1 MAALIR
7 ISIAV
12 IALACRALSFSPS
25 MPHDY
30 TLLGQT
36 SKWKTSSSSSSGGGD
51 TSLGIIK
58 GEAFGSEPFD
68 ENEGG
73 VGLAKRSAI
82 KVIGVSIKGKGSDP
96 RELVR
101 YDKLTL
107 LDIAAA
113 KSTMEKANCQLLC
126 FGTGKETYQDPGKSY
141 RVEEKVVR
149 LSPVEAAKNALSSM
163 LSSSSAVTIGDDGG
177 SVVINFLG
185 GDELIIGEVM
195 EACDLL
201 VDGLELKSANAKA
214 TFNSISFTDIPSNV
228 CYVTVI
234 ASGGK
239 SGGLDGVDQS
249 VARGELY
256 IQDGKWFTV
265 AEGDIITT

>member
-1 MAALIR
+1 
-7 ISIAV
+7 
-12 IALACRALSFSPS
+12 
-25 MPHDY
+25 MPHHY
-30 TLLGQT
+30 TLVGQT
-36 SKWKTSSSSSSGGGD
+36 SKWKTSSSSGGGD

-82 KVIGVSIKGKGSDP
+82 KVIGVSSKGKGSEP

-107 LDIAAA
+107 LDIAVA
-113 KSTMEKANCQLLC
+113 KSMMEKANCQLLC

-149 LSPVEAAKNALSSM
+149 LAPVEAAKNALSSM
-163 LSSSSAVTIGDDGG
+163 VSSSSAVSIGDEGG

-185 GDELIIGEVM
+185 GDELIIGEVL

-201 VDGLELKSANAKA
+201 VGALELPSAKTKA

-234 ASGGK
+234 ALGGK
-239 SGGLDGVDQS
+239 VGGLDDVDQS

>member
-1 MAALIR
+1 M
-7 ISIAV
+7 AV
-12 IALACRALSFSPS
+12 IALAFRALSFSPS
-25 MPHDY
+25 IPHHY
-30 TLLGQT
+30 NNMVQT
-36 SKWKTSSSSSSGGGD
+36 SMRKISSSSGGGV
-51 TSLGIIK
+51 TSLGVIK

-82 KVIGVSIKGKGSDP
+82 KILGVSIKGEGSDA

-101 YDKLTL
+101 YDKLQA
-107 LDIAAA
+107 LDTSVA
-113 KSTMEKANCQLLC
+113 KSMMEKANCQLLC

-141 RVEEKVVR
+141 RVEEKVIR
-149 LSPVEAAKNALSSM
+149 LAPVEAAKDALSSM
-163 LSSSSAVTIGDDGG
+163 MLSSSAVAIRDEGG

-185 GDELIIGEVM
+185 GDELIIGEVLK
-195 EACDLL
+195 ACDLL
-201 VDGLELKSANAKA
+201 VDGLEFSTAKTKF

-228 CYVTVI
+228 CHVTVI

-239 SGGLDGVDQS
+239 AGGLDGVEQS
-249 VARGELY
+249 VARGEVY

-265 AEGDIITT
+265 AEGDIITS

>member
-1 MAALIR
+1 M
-7 ISIAV
+7 
-12 IALACRALSFSPS
+12 
-25 MPHDY
+25 
-30 TLLGQT
+30 GQT
-36 SKWKTSSSSSSGGGD
+36 SKWKTSSSSGGGD

-82 KVIGVSIKGKGSDP
+82 KVIGVSIKGKGSDA

-101 YDKLTL
+101 YDKLQE
-107 LDIAAA
+107 LDIAVA
-113 KSTMEKANCQLLC
+113 KSMMEKANCRLLC

-149 LSPVEAAKNALSSM
+149 LAPVEAAKHALSSM
-163 LSSSSAVTIGDDGG
+163 VSSSSAVTIGDEGG
-177 SVVINFLG
+177 SVVFNFLG
-185 GDELIIGEVM
+185 GDELIFGEVL

-201 VDGLELKSANAKA
+201 VDGLELPTDKTKV
-214 TFNSISFTDIPSNV
+214 TFNSISFTGIPSNV
-228 CYVTVI
+228 CHVTVI

-239 SGGLDGVDQS
+239 AGGLDGAD
-249 VARGELY
+249 
-256 IQDGKWFTV
+256 
-265 AEGDIITT
+265 